1 MTGPVARV
9 VIDTNVFVGAL
20 LTDGA
25 ANAVIAACLRGQLLP
40 LMGTTLLAEYEDILS
55 RETLFARARPDAS
68 EREELLDIFLSNCA
82 WTPVY
87 FSWRP
92 NLADEGDNHLVELA
106 VAGRAETIITRNR
119 RDFARMELR
128 FPALTLRSPE
138 ECLQELTV

>member
-1 MTGPVARV
+1 MSERAARV
-9 VIDTNVFVGAL
+9 VIDTNVFLGAL

-40 LMGTTLLAEYEDILS
+40 LMGSTLLAEYEDILS
-55 RETLFARARPDAS
+55 REPLFARARLDAS
-68 EREELLDIFLSNCA
+68 EREELLDIFLSHCV

-87 FSWRP
+87 FGWRP

-106 VAGRAETIITRNR
+106 VAGRAQTIITRNR
-119 RDFARMELR
+119 HDFARMELR
-128 FPALTLRSPE
+128 FPAVTLRSPE